1 MSTKAGKKVEAESDE
16 KLGETYD
23 ADTETLDP
31 TTRRIDL
38 SNLRDVRLEMAHV
51 YREVDAGR
59 LKSQE
64 GTRRVY
70 ILRQIGD
77 LIVTAELEK
86 RVLDLEEVLKTWAEI
101 ILLRFRACIVE
112 WYCLPIAR
120 TLRNKIGRTGG
131 SRCCLAI

>member
-1 MSTKAGKKVEAESDE
+1 MGEEIEAGSDGKRRETVDAET
-16 KLGETYD
+16 G
-23 ADTETLDP
+23 TLDP
-31 TTRRIDL
+31 TPRRIDL

-77 LIVTAELEK
+77 MIAAAELEK
-86 RVLDLEEVLKTWAEI
+86 RVVELEEHYEQQRVEHGQRALPT
-101 ILLRFRACIVE
+101 RF
-112 WYCLPIAR
+112 
-120 TLRNKIGRTGG
+120 N
-131 SRCCLAI
+131 